1 MQCCAKSGGFLISRS
16 VNRLVRSKN
25 LQNFERLLIRNQQ
38 VVAPIREL
46 RTSVVFQTRKIEI
59 MLPRHDDFTER
70 HIGPGEKEKKEMLS
84 TLELEVGKKCANT
97 Y

>member
-1 MQCCAKSGGFLISRS
+1 M
-16 VNRLVRSKN
+16 
-25 LQNFERLLIRNQQ
+25 
-38 VVAPIREL
+38 
-46 RTSVVFQTRKIEI
+46 VFQTRKIEI